1 MGYRFRRG
9 EAPFDGVRRIA
20 CEQYDR
26 ALDALTAG
34 EPDVHDARKSC
45 KKLRALLRLARP
57 ALPEEVY
64 RRENAA
70 IRDTARG
77 IAGLRDAEALLEA
90 FDALV
95 GHGGD
100 AGADV
105 ASLRRRLDAA
115 GRDAA
120 PGRAAVRAAEEAL
133 RAGRLRVADWVPDA
147 GGDEADAL
155 CRGLART
162 YRSGRK
168 RLAAARLDPAAE
180 TLHEWRKQVKYHWY
194 HVRLLAPI
202 DPDTLGPRGDALKT
216 LSDLLGDDHDL
227 AMLDPALAAL
237 PAAELGALPRVLT
250 ARRET
255 LQASA
260 FELGESLFADRPKAL
275 RRYCRRCWR
284 DG

>member
-34 EPDVHDARKSC
+34 APDVHDARKSC

-57 ALPEEVY
+57 GLSDEIY

-70 IRDTARG
+70 IRDTARE

-95 GHGGD
+95 GHSGD

-105 ASLRRRLDAA
+105 TSLRRRLAA
-115 GRDAA
+115 AERDAA
-120 PGRAAVRAAEEAL
+120 PGAAAIRAAEEAL
-133 RAGRLRVADWVPDA
+133 RAGRMRVADWVPA
-147 GGDEADAL
+147 TGGDEVAAL
-155 CRGLART
+155 CKGLART
-162 YRSGRK
+162 YRSGREC
-168 RLAAARLDPAAE
+168 LADARRTPTTEA
-180 TLHEWRKQVKYHWY
+180 LHEWRKQVKYHWY

-202 DPDTLGPRGDALKT
+202 DPDTLGPRRAALKT

-227 AMLDPALAAL
+227 AMLDPVLAAL
-237 PAAELGALPRVLT
+237 PAAELGALPRALA

-260 FELGESLFADRPKAL
+260 FELGGTLYAERPKVL
-275 RRYCRRCWR
+275 RRHCRRRWR
-284 DG
+284 GA